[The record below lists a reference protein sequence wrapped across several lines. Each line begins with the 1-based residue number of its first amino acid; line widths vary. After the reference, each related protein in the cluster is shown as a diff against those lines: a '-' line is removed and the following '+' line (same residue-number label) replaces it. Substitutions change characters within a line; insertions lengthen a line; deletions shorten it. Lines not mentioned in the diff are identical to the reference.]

1 MRFYVLRE
9 ERKNQ
14 LDFEINLRFFLLRVN
29 FDFYVI
35 LYMSILFFYL
45 NLKIKLTMDINYSF

>member
-1 MRFYVLRE
+1 MRFYVLRK

-14 LDFEINLRFFLLRVN
+14 LDFEINFGFFLLRVN

-35 LYMSILFFYL
+35 LYMSILFF
-45 NLKIKLTMDINYSF
+45 SFKFKN

>member
-14 LDFEINLRFFLLRVN
+14 LDFEINFGFFLLRVN

-35 LYMSILFFYL
+35 LYMSILFF
-45 NLKIKLTMDINYSF
+45 SFKFKN